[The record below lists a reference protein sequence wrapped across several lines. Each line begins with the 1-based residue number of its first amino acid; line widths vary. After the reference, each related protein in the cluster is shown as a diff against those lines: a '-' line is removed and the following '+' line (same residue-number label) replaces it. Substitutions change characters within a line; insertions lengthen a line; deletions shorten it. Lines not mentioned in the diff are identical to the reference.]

1 MSQDQTYAVTLH
13 FRFKRGYTGLLVGQS
28 TEVPAVI
35 VQGKTLVQVRNEL
48 FDGLEGYFKAFPD
61 KGKELIE
68 KYGVLVTSQEQ
79 KNQMDEKIQNEEAV
93 LEKYQEQLD
102 QEILEKS
109 IGAEWQERKLEKL
122 MTIPA

>member
-1 MSQDQTYAVTLH
+1 MSQGQTYAVTLH

-28 TEVPAVI
+28 REVPAVI
-35 VQGKTLVQVRNEL
+35 VQGKTLIQVRNEL

-68 KYGVLVTSQEQ
+68 KYGVLVTSQEH
-79 KNQMDEKIQNEEAV
+79 KNQIDKKIQSEEAI
-93 LEKYQEQLD
+93 LQKQQEQLD
-102 QEILEKS
+102 QEILEET
-109 IGAEWQERKLEKL
+109 IGVEWQERKLEKL